1 MPLPINIDNLIR
13 GHSIES
19 SRLEYKENWNPER
32 ILHTICAFAND
43 IEECGGGYIVL
54 GIHEVDSRP
63 DKVVGLTESDVARI
77 EKELFNLC
85 NLIEPRYVPVG
96 TEEIYE
102 GKRIYVLWVPTDR
115 KRPFKCPVR
124 LGKDGRT
131 SEKAYYIRQLSNTV
145 KANAEEER
153 ALLTSSRHYSF
164 DDEVNSSATFNDID
178 IRLVTRFLDAVGST
192 IDYRA
197 LSKLDLLRDMRL
209 VEGPDESPRPLNVA
223 LLMFTEDPESY
234 FPGARVELVYKP
246 NPDGESMEEYIIKG
260 PLDDQLKGALAILK
274 RTFIKERIHKPEGRA
289 EADRI
294 FNYPYQALEEIIAN
308 AIYHR
313 SYQEYGPTI
322 IEITPYEIEVYSVP
336 GPDRCISDEDLADL
350 RLKSRA
356 YRNVRLGDFLKELGL
371 TEGRNTGIPKIIRE
385 MERNGSPLPIYE
397 TDSDRSFLNVRIPIH
412 EDFLPAVSE
421 ENKVEKQPI
430 RDSSGLK
437 NEILEA
443 LRLNG
448 CMSTGELARN
458 LGYSKITVLLR
469 RVVKELLES
478 GDIEYR
484 YPDNPRH
491 PNQKLCLSR
500 RIIS

>member
-1 MPLPINIDNLIR
+1 MPLPINLDNLINGR
-13 GHSIES
+13 SIES
-19 SRLEYKENWNPER
+19 SRLEYKEGWNPER

-43 IEECGGGYIVL
+43 IEECGGGYIIL

-63 DKVVGLTESDVARI
+63 DKVAGLTESDISRI

-85 NLIEPRYVPVG
+85 NLIEPRYVPIG
-96 TEEIYE
+96 TEEIYD
-102 GKRIYVLWVPTDR
+102 GKMIYVIWAPADR

-124 LGKDGRT
+124 LGKDGRS

-153 ALLTSSRHYSF
+153 ILLTMSRYYSF
-164 DDEVNSSATFNDID
+164 DDEVNSSASFKDID

-192 IDYRA
+192 INCNT

-209 VEGPDESPRPLNVA
+209 VEGPDEFPRPLNVA

-234 FPGARVELVYKP
+234 FPGARIELVYKP

-274 RTFIKERIHKPEGRA
+274 RTFIKERIHKPEGQA
-289 EADRI
+289 EAVRV

-313 SYQEYGPTI
+313 SYQISRPTI
-322 IEITPYEIEVYSVP
+322 IEVTPYEIEVYSVP
-336 GPDRCISDEDLADL
+336 GPDRSISDEDLVNL

-371 TEGRNTGIPKIIRE
+371 TEGRNTGIPKIIKE
-385 MERNGSPLPIYE
+385 MGRNGSPLPIYE

-412 EDFLPAVSE
+412 EDFLPAESE
-421 ENKVEKQPI
+421 EFGKGKQPV
-430 RDSSGLK
+430 RDASGLK
-437 NEILEA
+437 NGILEE

-448 CMSTGELARN
+448 CMSTNELARN